1 MKMTQSMAIMRHVGR
16 KFNLV
21 GATEDE
27 AVRADMLCDQ
37 MMDFKGCLTDLVYN
51 AGFSE
56 QLKQDWLNG
65 KGNFS
70 ARGSLQKRLSALERS
85 GK

>member
-1 MKMTQSMAIMRHVGR
+1 MTQSMAIMRHVGR

-21 GATEDE
+21 GATELE
-27 AVRADMLCDQ
+27 SARADMICDQ

-51 AGFSE
+51 GGFCE
-56 QLKQDWLNG
+56 QLKQDWLDG

-85 GK
+85 

>member
-1 MKMTQSMAIMRHVGR
+1 MTQSMAIMRHVGR

-21 GATEDE
+21 GATEVE
-27 AVRADMLCDQ
+27 AARADMICDQ

-56 QLKQDWLNG
+56 QLKQDWLDG

-70 ARGSLQKRLSALERS
+70 ARGSLQKRLSAIERLI
-85 GK
+85 KY

>member
-1 MKMTQSMAIMRHVGR
+1 MTQSMAIMRHVGR

-21 GATEDE
+21 GATEVE
-27 AVRADMLCDQ
+27 AARADMICDQ

-51 AGFSE
+51 AGFNE
-56 QLKQDWLNG
+56 ELKQDWLDG
-65 KGNFS
+65 KGNFT
-70 ARGSLQKRLSALERS
+70 ARGSLQKRLSVLERS